1 MKIGFLFPGQG
12 SQSLGMGEDLYNSYD
27 EIREIYK
34 KVNQI
39 LGIDVV
45 NLTFSSSEEELS
57 QTKNT
62 QIAIFTMSL
71 GILEVLKKNGIEA
84 NNLAGLSLGEYTALE
99 YGGALDF
106 ETAVK
111 IVEKRGEIMQ
121 NNIPDGNWQMAGVL
135 ALSDSDVEKACKM
148 VTKGFVAPANY
159 NCPGQVVVSGDEEGI
174 AEITE
179 IAKELGAKKVS
190 PIKTYGPF
198 HTEKLE
204 IASEKLRLELEK
216 IDINIPNKIVY
227 KNINS
232 EKYEK
237 SDNMIDILAKHEKS
251 PVHFSRIIQ
260 NMIDDGVDTFIEI
273 GPGKILTSLV
283 KRVSRDVKLIN
294 INDKESLEQAI
305 FELKEIK

>member
-190 PIKTYGPF
+190 PINTYGPF

-237 SDNMIDILAKHEKS
+237 SDNMIDILAKHVKS

>member
-12 SQSLGMGEDLYNSYD
+12 SQSLGMGEDLYNFYD

-237 SDNMIDILAKHEKS
+237 SDNMIDILAKHVKS

>member
-39 LGIDVV
+39 LGIDVA

-99 YGGALDF
+99 YSGALDF

-148 VTKGFVAPANY
+148 VKKGFVAPANY

-190 PIKTYGPF
+190 PIKAHGPF

-216 IDINIPNKIVY
+216 IDINTPNKIVY

-237 SDNMIDILAKHEKS
+237 SDNMIDILAKHVKS

-294 INDKESLEQAI
+294 INDRESLEKAI

>member
-237 SDNMIDILAKHEKS
+237 SDNMIDILAKHVKS

>member
-1 MKIGFLFPGQG
+1 
-12 SQSLGMGEDLYNSYD
+12 
-27 EIREIYK
+27 
-34 KVNQI
+34 
-39 LGIDVV
+39 
-45 NLTFSSSEEELS
+45 
-57 QTKNT
+57 
-62 QIAIFTMSL
+62 
-71 GILEVLKKNGIEA
+71 
-84 NNLAGLSLGEYTALE
+84 
-99 YGGALDF
+99 
-106 ETAVK
+106 
-111 IVEKRGEIMQ
+111 MQ

-237 SDNMIDILAKHEKS
+237 SDNMIDILAKHVKS

-294 INDKESLEQAI
+294 INDRESLEKAI

>member
-71 GILEVLKKNGIEA
+71 GILEVLKKNGIEE

-237 SDNMIDILAKHEKS
+237 SDNMIDILAKHVKS

>member
-237 SDNMIDILAKHEKS
+237 SDNMIDILAKHVKS

-305 FELKEIK
+305 FELKEI

>member
-111 IVEKRGEIMQ
+111 IVDKRGEIMQ

-237 SDNMIDILAKHEKS
+237 SDNMIDILAKHVKS